1 MNYTIRKTRKLRNKF
16 LIFRSFGKTSKTQH
30 EVLWQITLE
39 GRQVPS
45 HIIVLPNKDRG
56 VTEEC
61 LCVIQM
67 GPSGS
72 CGWMGRKEQGVGLKK
87 PCHIITLSTWRK
99 GISSGGWE
107 DRKQKTEIQE
117 PLIPFFYPGIPRH
130 VEDLRR
136 GVSMGMPT
144 VQIKAEM

>member
-1 MNYTIRKTRKLRNKF
+1 MCHPDGPVWQLWLDGQEGTR
-16 LIFRSFGKTSKTQH
+16 S
-30 EVLWQITLE
+30 
-39 GRQVPS
+39 
-45 HIIVLPNKDRG
+45 
-56 VTEEC
+56 
-61 LCVIQM
+61 
-67 GPSGS
+67 
-72 CGWMGRKEQGVGLKK
+72 
-87 PCHIITLSTWRK
+87 CHIITLSTWRK

-136 GVSMGMPT
+136 GVSMGMPI